1 MYRMVVWTCL
11 VGLAFAAASCG
22 GAAEEPDE
30 FADIWFQS
38 FADGDFEAFRGS
50 LAADAVLVDPAGR
63 TFLFFDD
70 HPVVSGW
77 GVEDFDG
84 DGSVTYADRHQA
96 TIALVGVNPLS
107 LEWECTTVM
116 QDQAECTTTAVDAFV
131 DAAGG
136 PPFVNVWRLT
146 FEDGKIVILGE
157 AGPVDPVA
165 AEQAYEMQASGMRA
179 YAGWV
184 RDRYPDRYDTMF
196 NGPCCS
202 SPIIELPDS
211 TAQHVELMTEYFAAT
226 S

>member
-11 VGLAFAAASCG
+11 VGLAFAVAGCG

-38 FADGDFEAFRGS
+38 FADGDVEAYRGS
-50 LAADAVLVDPAGR
+50 LAADAVFAGPDGES
-63 TFLFFDD
+63 FLLLGDY
-70 HPVVSGW
+70 PKLPG
-77 GVEDFDG
+77 EDFDG
-84 DGSVTYADRHQA
+84 DGATSYADQLQA
-96 TIALVGVNPLS
+96 EIALVGVTPLS